1 MILQAVDFNNLE
13 MKKLFVTL
21 LLFTFFIA
29 VQAQVTDEI
38 ITLSTPTGD
47 LKGTLVLPNYGKHFN
62 LVILQPGSGPTD
74 RNGNNPM
81 GIKANSYR
89 LLAEALAKKNIAT
102 LLMDKRGI
110 AASALAAKSEADL
123 RFDDYINDLE
133 GWADWMKKDKRFKK
147 ITLAG
152 HSEGSLIAMVAAQK
166 ISIDNYISISGISQ
180 PIENI
185 ITWQISQQAP
195 KLAPIVDSLF
205 LRLKLGEKLD
215 SVPPYLFSV
224 LSPSVQPYMA
234 SWMKYNPCNEIKKL
248 TLPVLII
255 QGTTDIQVKTE
266 EAEKLHECNPQ
277 TSLIIIAG
285 MNHILKKAPE
295 DRTQNMQTYSDEK
308 LPVMPELVNA
318 IADFIK

>member
-1 MILQAVDFNNLE
+1 
-13 MKKLFVTL
+13 MKKFFFSVLF
-21 LLFTFFIA
+21 FTFFIA

-38 ITLSTPTGD
+38 LTLSTPTGD
-47 LKGTLVLPNYGKHFN
+47 LKGTLVLPGNGKHFT
-62 LVILQPGSGPTD
+62 LLILQPGSGPTD

-89 LLAEALAKKNIAT
+89 LLSEALAEKSIAT
-102 LLMDKRGI
+102 LLIDKRGI
-110 AASALAAKSEADL
+110 AASALAAKSETDL
-123 RFDDYINDLE
+123 RFDDYINDLV
-133 GWADWMKKDKRFKK
+133 DWTGFMKKDKRFKK
-147 ITLAG
+147 IILAG

-166 ISIDNYISISGISQ
+166 IKVDRYISIAGISQ

-185 ITWQISQQAP
+185 IAWQIAQQAP

-215 SVPPYLFSV
+215 SVPPYLLSV
-224 LSPSVQPYMA
+224 LRPSVQPYMA

-248 TLPVLII
+248 SLPVLII

-277 TSLIIIAG
+277 TSLKIIAS
-285 MNHILKKAPE
+285 MNHILKQAPE
-295 DRTQNMQTYSDEK
+295 DRTQNMQTYSNEK

-318 IADFIK
+318 IVDFIK

>member
-1 MILQAVDFNNLE
+1 
-13 MKKLFVTL
+13 MKKFIFSVLF
-21 LLFTFFIA
+21 FTFFIA

-38 ITLSTPTGD
+38 LTLSTPTGD
-47 LKGTLVLPNYGKHFN
+47 LKGTLVLPGNGKHFT
-62 LVILQPGSGPTD
+62 LLILQPGSGPTD

-89 LLAEALAKKNIAT
+89 LLSEALAEKSIAT
-102 LLMDKRGI
+102 LLIDKRGI
-110 AASALAAKSEADL
+110 AASALAAKSETDL
-123 RFDDYINDLE
+123 RFDDYINDLV
-133 GWADWMKKDKRFKK
+133 DWTGFMKKDKRFKK
-147 ITLAG
+147 IILAG

-166 ISIDNYISISGISQ
+166 IKVDRYISIAGISQ

-185 ITWQISQQAP
+185 IAWQIAQQAP

-215 SVPPYLFSV
+215 SVPPYLLSV
-224 LSPSVQPYMA
+224 LRPSVQPYMA

-248 TLPVLII
+248 SLPVLII

-277 TSLIIIAG
+277 TSLKIIAS
-285 MNHILKKAPE
+285 MNHILKQAPE
-295 DRTQNMQTYSDEK
+295 DRTQNMQTYSNEK

-318 IADFIK
+318 IVDFIK